1 MPKTLL
7 LSAVAALMLSV
18 RAQAFVGEI
27 PVQFVGEWCQV
38 ASEDGGITG
47 TYRRARCPGK
57 HGLRIGPT
65 HYDFYTKARCKLRS
79 ATTENFETRAK
90 FRCTIGKND
99 RDYEDASFVLSLTRS
114 GKLRLKAGD

>member
-1 MPKTLL
+1 MLKTLL
-7 LSAVAALMLSV
+7 LSTVAALMLSV
-18 RAQAFVGEI
+18 RAAAFVGEI

-57 HGLRIGPT
+57 KGLRLGPT
-65 HYDFYTKARCKLRS
+65 YYDFYTKARCKLQS
-79 ATTENFETRAK
+79 ATTENFQTRAT

-99 RDYEDASFVLSLTRS
+99 RDAEFASFVLSLTDNGR
-114 GKLRLKAGD
+114 LRLKNAD